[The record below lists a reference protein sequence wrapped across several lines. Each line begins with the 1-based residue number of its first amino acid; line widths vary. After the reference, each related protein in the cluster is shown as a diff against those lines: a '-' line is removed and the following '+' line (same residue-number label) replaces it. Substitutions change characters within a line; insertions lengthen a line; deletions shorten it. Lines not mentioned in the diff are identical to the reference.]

1 MKTKTMRLLMM
12 AAVAAAI
19 GGLLTGKEKEMN
31 GLKLTSTAFVHNG
44 KIPARYTGEGA
55 DVSPPLKW
63 EGAPAG
69 VKSWALICD
78 DPDAPVGTWVHWV
91 IYGLP
96 AQTAGLPENVARKEV
111 LPELGGAKQGL
122 NSWGRACYGGPMP
135 PPGHGVHH
143 YHFRL
148 YALDIE
154 PALKP
159 RATRQQLDAA
169 MKGHI
174 LAETE
179 LVGLYERR

>member
-1 MKTKTMRLLMM
+1 M
-12 AAVAAAI
+12 
-19 GGLLTGKEKEMN
+19 
-31 GLKLTSTAFVHNG
+31 
-44 KIPARYTGEGA
+44 
-55 DVSPPLKW
+55 
-63 EGAPAG
+63 
-69 VKSWALICD
+69 KSWALICD